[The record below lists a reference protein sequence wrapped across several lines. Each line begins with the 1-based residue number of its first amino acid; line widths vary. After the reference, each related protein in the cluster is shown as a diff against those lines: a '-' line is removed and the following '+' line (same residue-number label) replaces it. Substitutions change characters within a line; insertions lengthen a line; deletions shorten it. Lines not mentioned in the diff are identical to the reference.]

1 MYIESIICLGA
12 VKRNFSMSDSRVTTT
27 TIHKSAKKQDD
38 ALHSGRAVK
47 HHLFEK
53 IHTLKGL
60 IVCFIVPNCT
70 VFYFSATLFCFQ
82 SCDLNRIFRVIVSK
96 NVSVLG
102 IKTEM
107 LCYGLVHI

>member
-1 MYIESIICLGA
+1 MYIKSIICLGA
-12 VKRNFSMSDSRVTTT
+12 VKRNFSMSDSRVMTT
-27 TIHKSAKKQDD
+27 TIHKSAKIQDD

-70 VFYFSATLFCFQ
+70 VFYLSATLFCFQ